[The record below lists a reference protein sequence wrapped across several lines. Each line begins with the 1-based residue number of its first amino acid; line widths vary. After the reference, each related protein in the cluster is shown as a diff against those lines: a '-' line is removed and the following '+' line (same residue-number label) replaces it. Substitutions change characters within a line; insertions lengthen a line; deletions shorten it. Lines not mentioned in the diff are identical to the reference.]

1 MKNILDYRSRPIP
14 DLTDACSRRKVSRQ
28 YPLVF
33 SHERSFDPCVRI
45 EEYDIAGCSYYHQ
58 EQGNPPY
65 NHRAPGSL
73 PVVLMRKTVAEML
86 ASVNERLRS
95 VGIEIYVFDAYRPV
109 QVQDYFFLEWMP
121 AELRKRHPEWD
132 EELIELEK
140 RNYWGRGSDENGK
153 VDPLSP
159 PFHSTGGA
167 VDLLLRDT
175 RTKELIH
182 TGSFFDDFSSASS
195 TDFYERLLLTKNL
208 NEWES
213 EALLNRR
220 LLYWALVEGGLVN
233 NPKEL
238 WHFSY
243 GDQLWAAIR
252 GEDEAFYSFMLIDP
266 DSFMG

>member
-95 VGIEIYVFDAYRPV
+95 VGIELYVFDAYRPV

-132 EELIELEK
+132 EESIELEK

-252 GEDEAFYSFMLIDP
+252 GEEEAFYSFMLIDP